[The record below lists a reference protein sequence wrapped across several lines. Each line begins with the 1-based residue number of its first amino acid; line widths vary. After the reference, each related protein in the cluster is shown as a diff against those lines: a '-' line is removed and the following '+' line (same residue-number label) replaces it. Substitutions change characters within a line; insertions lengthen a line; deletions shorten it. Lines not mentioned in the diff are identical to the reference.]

1 MNFSIRW
8 RLLITMLVLVIT
20 MLTTLTYVQIRAQQ
34 QILEEELARREVL
47 MREKTIQRGQTLS
60 DNLANQVAIEIAAF
74 NFSQLTELI
83 QIAVRDDQD
92 LSYGILMD
100 ADLMVHVHTL
110 LPELEQEI
118 LSSPQDLF
126 AIKQVEPIQQNIILD
141 GIEIIEFI
149 TPIQVSTQPWGVLR
163 LGFSMA
169 KVATEIT
176 QSQYEINTQ
185 IRWMVIKSVIM
196 AGIFLVIGFVIV
208 FIISTKI
215 SEPLLKLT
223 QSARQLAKGNFSI
236 QIPMPTGA
244 RDEVHV
250 LAKTFANM
258 AKDLEHSYAELEKYN
273 LSLEELVAERTAE
286 LNETLETVTKSIKYA
301 QRIQQSLLP
310 NLLQVK
316 TYLPNSFFLW
326 KPRDIVGGDIFYSES
341 LKDSILIVVVDCTGH
356 GVPGALMTMVVLTSL
371 KRIIGSTNEKP
382 HDPAYILRELNFLV
396 KTSLQQDTEYAT
408 SDDGLDAAICLIKP
422 KEKSLTFAGAK
433 LPLFFIRNNQVVMIK
448 GDKQSLGYKR
458 SKVDFEFRT
467 YHVDLSDNISFY
479 LTTDGFIDQLGG
491 EKGFP
496 FGNRRF
502 KALLL
507 ENCRERFE
515 VQQERLLTAF
525 NEYKGDNERRDD
537 LTVVGFGF

>member
-8 RLLITMLVLVIT
+8 RLLITMLTLVMTVLA
-20 MLTTLTYVQIRAQQ
+20 TLTYVQIRSQQ
-34 QILEEELARREVL
+34 QILEGELARREAL

-92 LSYGILMD
+92 LAYGILMD

-118 LSSPQDLF
+118 LSAPQDLF
-126 AIKQVEPIQQNIILD
+126 AIKQKNPIQQKMILD

-169 KVATEIT
+169 KVATEIA
-176 QSQYEINTQ
+176 QSQREINAQ
-185 IRWMVIKSVIM
+185 IRWMVIKSIIM
-196 AGIFLVIGFVIV
+196 AGIFLVIGFIIV
-208 FIISTKI
+208 FIVSTKI
-215 SEPLLKLT
+215 SRPLLKLT
-223 QSARQLAKGNFSI
+223 QAARQLAKGNFSA
-236 QIPMPTGA
+236 QIPVPTGV

-250 LAKTFANM
+250 LATTFVNM

-301 QRIQQSLLP
+301 QRIQYSLLP
-310 NLLQVK
+310 NLAQVK

-326 KPRDIVGGDIFYSES
+326 KPRDIVGGDIFYVEP
-341 LKDSILIVVVDCTGH
+341 LEDGILIAVVDCTGH
-356 GVPGALMTMVVLTSL
+356 GVPGALMTMVVVTNL
-371 KRIIGSTNEKP
+371 KRIVSGGKYYN
-382 HDPAYILRELNFLV
+382 PADIIKRLNFLV

-408 SDDGLDAAICLIKP
+408 SDDGLDAAVCLIKP
-422 KEKSLTFAGAK
+422 QEKSLVFAGAK
-433 LPLFFIRNNQVVMIK
+433 LPLFFVQNNQVTMIK

-458 SKVDFEFRT
+458 SQLDFTFKT
-467 YHVDLSDNISFY
+467 HNIDLKDNMSFY
-479 LTTDGFIDQLGG
+479 LTTDGFTDQLGG
-491 EKGFP
+491 EKRFP

-502 KALLL
+502 KELLL
-507 ENCRERFE
+507 ENCHENFDI
-515 VQQERLLTAF
+515 QQEKLLMAF
-525 NEYKGDNERRDD
+525 NEYKGNHRRRDD